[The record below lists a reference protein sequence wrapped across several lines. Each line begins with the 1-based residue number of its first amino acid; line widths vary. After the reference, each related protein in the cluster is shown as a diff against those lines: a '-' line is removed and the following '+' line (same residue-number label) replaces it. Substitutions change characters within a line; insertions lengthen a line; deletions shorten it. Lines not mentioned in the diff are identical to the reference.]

1 MSVDLICEIEKYL
14 ASAEKFDE
22 AEELLLATWLLGKE
36 DPSISI
42 KYDYCQSRTAVRLT
56 FDKERHFVNGI
67 YWDYDVDNDEL
78 GELSVKM
85 LGHEFTHQA
94 VWERYADSWYE
105 YWWLGPNDEVCDAL
119 NDVLNMCVHSGGCD
133 EWVYCEEPFVDKY
146 IIASALRNTRRHG
159 YCHFYLLADRGN
171 QVYLASDIKRDIDE
185 CAEYWVLF
193 DGWMSG
199 DKQERVSLGRLRQI
213 SDEECVQ
220 LLLKQ
225 KLVIS
230 QEFDDDAIWLPK
242 EGKLM
247 PLQAMA
253 NETVHLPRP
262 LSDGRYLARDLA
274 HALKKAFKEHSYT
287 SSAIAAGVGFDRHE
301 VVAWCKGRGVI
312 PLECLRML
320 CKHMGIEVE
329 DLGVDL
335 RFESSSTKVKQC

>member
-1 MSVDLICEIEKYL
+1 MSSKLMLDIEKYL
-14 ASAEKFDE
+14 ASTEKFDE
-22 AEELLLATWLLGKE
+22 AEELLLAIWLQSKV
-36 DPSISI
+36 DPSFNIE
-42 KYDYCQSRTAVRLT
+42 YDHCQSRTAVDLT

-78 GELSVKM
+78 GELSVKI

-105 YWWLGPNDEVCDAL
+105 YRWLGPNDEVCDAL
-119 NDVLNMCVHSGGCD
+119 NDVLDMCVHSGGCD

-146 IIASALRNTRRHG
+146 IIASALRNTRRHE
-159 YCHFYLLADRGN
+159 YRYFYALADRDDH
-171 QVYLASDIKRDIDE
+171 VYLASDIKRDIDE

-193 DGWMSG
+193 DGRMSG
-199 DKQERVSLGRLRQI
+199 DKQERVSLERLRRI

-225 KLVIS
+225 KLVVS

-247 PLQAMA
+247 PRQAMA
-253 NETVHLPRP
+253 NETAHLPRP

-287 SSAIAAGVGFDRHE
+287 PSAIAAGVGLDRHE
-301 VVAWCKGRGVI
+301 VVAWSKGRGLI
-312 PLECLRML
+312 PHECLQML
-320 CKHMGIEVE
+320 CKHMGIAVE

-335 RFESSSTKVKQC
+335 